1 MGFARKSWLAVGNR
15 SAEEGGAGCATSTD
29 VRVVDRGIE
38 AERRAR
44 SAVWRRWGRRER
56 DLGWLSA
63 ILAVATNSRLQT
75 NRIDTCGT
83 IFLW

>member
-1 MGFARKSWLAVGNR
+1 MGFARKSWLAVGDR
-15 SAEEGGAGCATSTD
+15 SAEEGEAGCATITD

-56 DLGWLSA
+56 DLG
-63 ILAVATNSRLQT
+63 
-75 NRIDTCGT
+75 
-83 IFLW
+83 